1 MLFNNIC
8 LVAFLAASATAANL
22 DNKVMISPAN
32 TTKTADRK
40 LQSPLP
46 FLVAAND
53 NNLDQLIV
61 SDGAGSFT
69 VSDLPGGNPAQ
80 HYTKSVAICDVNGD
94 GFADILS
101 VDWITGPRM
110 LINNGNNEFTASEL
124 PDNGDNV
131 NGNSIICSDVDG
143 DGDLDVVVGYV
154 YKPNQLLFNDGSGSF
169 TLGGDL
175 PGNGGSEYWTNQVIA
190 ADMNGDGKEDIIMGN
205 NEINHLLINN
215 GNGQFTKVDL
225 PGLATGGTMTVSIAA
240 ADIDN
245 DGDLDLIIG
254 NENGATANYML
265 LNDGSGSFTVQ
276 TLPGGNL
283 RTFGIYA
290 SDMNGDGNVDI
301 IVGNINDSGGEENQ
315 VLFGDGSGSF
325 TVQALPG
332 GDTFTTSVI
341 TADVDDDGDLDIIV
355 ANGYYD
361 ESQLLINDGT
371 GSFALSTLP
380 GGVDRATN
388 YIAASFGVLA
398 VSESAYVCSFHHL
411 FLVFLVVSSLS
422 TLPQP

>member
-46 FLVAAND
+46 FLVSAND

-69 VSDLPGGNPAQ
+69 VSDLPGGDPAQ
-80 HYTKSVAICDVNGD
+80 HYTKSVAICDMNKD

-101 VDWITGPRM
+101 VDWVTGPRM

-131 NGNSIICSDVDG
+131 NGMSIICSDVDG

-154 YKPNQLLFNDGSGSF
+154 YKPNQILFNDGSGSF
-169 TLGGDL
+169 NIFDL
-175 PGNGGSEYWTNQVIA
+175 EDGPVWTNQVIA
-190 ADMNGDGKEDIIMGN
+190 ADMNGDGKVDIIMAN

-225 PGLATGGTMTVSIAA
+225 PGLATYTMTLSIAA
-240 ADIDN
+240 ADVDG

-283 RTFGIYA
+283 RTYGVYA

-301 IVGNINDSGGEENQ
+301 IVGNSNDNGGEENQ
-315 VLFGDGSGSF
+315 ILFGDGSGSF

-332 GDTFTTSVI
+332 GDTYTASVI

-355 ANGYYD
+355 ANAYYS
-361 ESQLLINDGT
+361 ESQLLINDGA
-371 GSFALSTLP
+371 GSFTVQTLP
-380 GGVDRATN
+380 GGVDKATN

-398 VSESAYVCSFHHL
+398 VSESAYVCSFHRL
-411 FLVFLVVSSLS
+411 FLVVCSLS
-422 TLPQP
+422 TSLDP

>member
-1 MLFNNIC
+1 MLLNNIC

-32 TTKTADRK
+32 ATKTADRK

-69 VSDLPGGNPAQ
+69 TVSDLPGGDPAQ
-80 HYTKSVAICDVNGD
+80 HYTKSVAICDMNGD

-124 PDNGDNV
+124 PDNGGAV
-131 NGNSIICSDVDG
+131 NGMSIICSDVDG

-154 YKPNQLLFNDGSGSF
+154 NQPNQLLFNDGSGSIM
-169 TLGGDL
+169 GAINL
-175 PGNGGSEYWTNQVIA
+175 PGGSVWTNQVIA
-190 ADMNGDGKEDIIMGN
+190 ADMNGDGNEDIIMGN
-205 NEINHLLINN
+205 DQINHLLINN

-225 PGLATGGTMTVSIAA
+225 PGLVNGGTMTVSIAA

-254 NENGATANYML
+254 NENAGTANYML
-265 LNDGSGSFTVQ
+265 LNDGNGSFTLQ

-301 IVGNINDSGGEENQ
+301 IVGNHGGGSDYDGENQ

-332 GDTFTTSVI
+332 GDTHTTSVI

-361 ESQLLINDGT
+361 ESQLLINDGA

-388 YIAASFGVLA
+388 YIAASFA
-398 VSESAYVCSFHHL
+398 VSESAYICSFHHL
-411 FLVFLVVSSLS
+411 FLLYAHSLPS
-422 TLPQP
+422 LNP